1 MRPAGNDRLDHP
13 LTVAGISLGFWA
25 LLLVASRI
33 LLVRFGFDPWS
44 FTFIQLI
51 VSGGVLIVL
60 SRGGNVDWR
69 SLRRWST
76 WVYGALRVT
85 TAATFTAALVH
96 VPVVG
101 AGLLGVMNVPM
112 AALAVWLAFGRRA
125 RSSELPGHLC
135 VLAGIVLVTMR
146 LDGGFGSPAFL
157 WVLLSQISVIGGALI
172 AERHPDNNAAEPR
185 ARLRFTGVV
194 LLLTA
199 LLFLIGRLLFG
210 AGAAALADL
219 VPALLDPALWLSGLA
234 IGLLL
239 RGPSMHLS

>member
-1 MRPAGNDRLDHP
+1 M
-13 LTVAGISLGFWA
+13 
-25 LLLVASRI
+25 
-33 LLVRFGFDPWS
+33 
-44 FTFIQLI
+44 
-51 VSGGVLIVL
+51 
-60 SRGGNVDWR
+60 
-69 SLRRWST
+69 
-76 WVYGALRVT
+76 
-85 TAATFTAALVH
+85 H

-146 LDGGFGSPAFL
+146 LDGGFGSPACL

-239 RGPSMHLS
+239 RGPSMHLSLKTIRLLGAENYTVVLVALPFLGWLLEAIAAGLNLTPPPAFGMVDLPGAGMIVAGVVLVARARRRLML